1 MGRVFVH
8 LWIQHCGSSQ
18 ERYFTPPPR
27 GSGPTSRRALRL
39 ASSRGAADNDSFN
52 SCMPPGRERR
62 ADSGAPHGLRMGSSP
77 RHRDSRARAYERA
90 LSGLGLGAVPPRPA
104 RGGTHIV
111 ADRSDRPAGSDRR
124 GRRACRRRRGSRA
137 ARGCPAMP
145 PHDPAQ
151 PPRRDTGHARPIVHV
166 YPLNIVNPVYTCA
179 EFTCDCVPCRAAG
192 AVCRRRVRCS
202 VEVPGPGAP
211 RSPRVLRPGTYL
223 VTY

>member
-1 MGRVFVH
+1 MPGLGVARDRLQDRGVRRAGMGRVFVH

-77 RHRDSRARAYERA
+77 RHRDSRARVYERA

-111 ADRSDRPAGSDRR
+111 ADRSATVRP
-124 GRRACRRRRGSRA
+124 GRTGAVVVRCRRRRGA
-137 ARGCPAMP
+137 C
-145 PHDPAQ
+145 
-151 PPRRDTGHARPIVHV
+151 
-166 YPLNIVNPVYTCA
+166 
-179 EFTCDCVPCRAAG
+179 
-192 AVCRRRVRCS
+192 
-202 VEVPGPGAP
+202 PGPRCHTHPAP
-211 RSPRVLRPGTYL
+211 RTAPPTRHGTRPTDRTRISVKYCKPGLYMC
-223 VTY
+223 

>member
-1 MGRVFVH
+1 MPCLGVARDRSQDRGVRRAGMGRVFVH

-77 RHRDSRARAYERA
+77 RHRDSRARVYERA

-111 ADRSDRPAGSDRR
+111 ADRSATVRPGRRPARSSCGV
-124 GRRACRRRRGSRA
+124 GAVA
-137 ARGCPAMP
+137 ARAPGRDATPTP
-145 PHDPAQ
+145 RRAQ

-166 YPLNIVNPVYTCA
+166 HI
-179 EFTCDCVPCRAAG
+179 R
-192 AVCRRRVRCS
+192 
-202 VEVPGPGAP
+202 
-211 RSPRVLRPGTYL
+211 
-223 VTY
+223 